1 MARLLKKPVGE
12 MCTFDAPIDEVQPAV
27 HRAATERLRIKEKL
41 VYRSFYPFDTGDS
54 AFYPVS
60 TETNDPRMA
69 RTQRRHFDQES
80 DAGTLIGGYG
90 SGNIYIAEFFAAGP
104 TRVLI
109 SMPGTGTG
117 EYTPDQWT
125 PYWFGATN
133 AKQIGKRAAS
143 LIGVAM
149 TSTTIKM

>member
-69 RTQRRHFDQES
+69 WTQRRHFDQES

-104 TRVLI
+104 AGAHQHAWNRHWRIHTGSVDPVLVW
-109 SMPGTGTG
+109 SH
-117 EYTPDQWT
+117 
-125 PYWFGATN
+125 
-133 AKQIGKRAAS
+133 KC
-143 LIGVAM
+143 
-149 TSTTIKM
+149 

>member
-69 RTQRRHFDQES
+69 WTQRRHFDQES

-104 TRVLI
+104 RGCSSACLEQALANTHRI
-109 SMPGTGTG
+109 SGPRTGLEPQMLNKSANVPLRLSG
-117 EYTPDQWT
+117 S
-125 PYWFGATN
+125 
-133 AKQIGKRAAS
+133 R
-143 LIGVAM
+143 
-149 TSTTIKM
+149 